1 MWLCVP
7 HLPPSHA
14 CSLASCSALAPGQHH
29 ETHHCSILE
38 HWDLIF
44 RAGSNAN
51 ICKPKQEW
59 LQIKIRKFQRAE
71 PACSILI
78 TQKAVET
85 NTFFPPVKKKQLT
98 VQKIR
103 YPWYNLH
110 FVEALWACFCSQAIL
125 LHQVPT
131 TRKHAVLK
139 LVGVKTHKC
148 SCHQFYSFLQYS
160 K

>member
-1 MWLCVP
+1 MCTSSASLPCLQSRLLQCPGPWPTPWNSSLFDIRALGFDFQGRQQCK
-7 HLPPSHA
+7 HLQTKPGMATNKNQKISKSWA
-14 CSLASCSALAPGQHH
+14 CLFHSNHT
-29 ETHHCSILE
+29 E
-38 HWDLIF
+38 
-44 RAGSNAN
+44 GSRN
-51 ICKPKQEW
+51 KY
-59 LQIKIRKFQRAE
+59 L
-71 PACSILI
+71 
-78 TQKAVET
+78 
-85 NTFFPPVKKKQLT
+85 FPTSKKKQLT